1 MTDMVPTASQ
11 SQPRE
16 GHLDGELVLGL
27 QVAIKGISGCY
38 LYLAHHLPPEWASA
52 LKI

>member
-1 MTDMVPTASQ
+1 MVPTASQ